1 MPEEYRKV
9 VLDTYKKKKLDGSL
23 SPNLSAP
30 TPGDLREECLIVYR
44 ERQLTSNDDEILRQF
59 FGPKDQEKGY
69 FNLIENSLAEKFKQM
84 PKILKGGVSNPGIKF
99 IELLA
104 WLIDFQPRPSTTYY
118 TSFYKDRPSDI
129 EEVLDL
135 PDDKIQPDTTEGND
149 ALKQNQKEEESNR
162 DIAKEKQNDSNE
174 KIIQII
180 DEPTNSDIEQLRDD
194 DKKKEKGVEIL
205 DPVIEIDYES
215 RFPSRYIILAC
226 ILLLFIGTTSFV
238 AWETHTPSPMVPKAD
253 EGCMYWNED
262 HYEPVR
268 CNAQMA
274 NATIIPLNL
283 KKLHRQRKIN
293 LSDTLT
299 SYSLGKVWYKGFV
312 KNHEFFTDSG
322 AYPLDTQ
329 RVLKPLSNTILTKY
343 ISNYRYWHTRLAW
356 FLCATFFISLCGF
369 AVSKLE
375 KEVITKD
382 DSGAQDTQ
390 AVLPLEEE
398 PLVEQTESS
407 LVM

>member
-1 MPEEYRKV
+1 MPEDYQDI
-9 VLDTYKKKKLDGSL
+9 VLAAYKKMRDNGKLHVILPKETTTKLRSACLKVYESRYDPKDADILAVFFDEDKMGVDFQKKL
-23 SPNLSAP
+23 
-30 TPGDLREECLIVYR
+30 
-44 ERQLTSNDDEILRQF
+44 NDSEPDDYKALWKHIRGETVTTDE
-59 FGPKDQEKGY
+59 K
-69 FNLIENSLAEKFKQM
+69 NSD
-84 PKILKGGVSNPGIKF
+84 
-99 IELLA
+99 LLA
-104 WLIDFQPRPSTTYY
+104 WLIDLEPRPRSSYY
-118 TSFYKDRPSDI
+118 FNPDKTIKIGGKPIDDVPPTKKPPIPPDPPKTPTPSKPFYIP
-129 EEVLDL
+129 
-135 PDDKIQPDTTEGND
+135 
-149 ALKQNQKEEESNR
+149 
-162 DIAKEKQNDSNE
+162 
-174 KIIQII
+174 
-180 DEPTNSDIEQLRDD
+180 
-194 DKKKEKGVEIL
+194 
-205 DPVIEIDYES
+205 
-215 RFPSRYIILAC
+215 RFSPRYITISC
-226 ILLLFIGTTSFV
+226 ILLLFVGTISFAVWERSITSV
-238 AWETHTPSPMVPKAD
+238 SMPKAD

-322 AYPLDTQ
+322 AYPFDTQ

-390 AVLPLEEE
+390 AVLPLEKKSI
-398 PLVEQTESS
+398 VEQTESS
-407 LVM
+407 LAMQ

>member
-1 MPEEYRKV
+1 MFEEYKSSLLDFYHVKRKSQRLTLN
-9 VLDTYKKKKLDGSL
+9 LDQPGREKLRKECVEVFLRKNTQKDKDLIRSIFDPRNQFDDQVRSIERFKLDKFRPLVSFMVEGRS
-23 SPNLSAP
+23 
-30 TPGDLREECLIVYR
+30 TR
-44 ERQLTSNDDEILRQF
+44 DEGLV
-59 FGPKDQEKGY
+59 K
-69 FNLIENSLAEKFKQM
+69 
-84 PKILKGGVSNPGIKF
+84 
-99 IELLA
+99 LLA
-104 WLIDFQPRPSTTYY
+104 WLIDFPPYNEWRELSEEELKFIFEEAAKKHIEEENQEEEEKGNVTIDEEENKSDEEEIQVEDSNDDQPKEEEFKEEGQSDD
-118 TSFYKDRPSDI
+118 KDI
-129 EEVLDL
+129 EED
-135 PDDKIQPDTTEGND
+135 NH
-149 ALKQNQKEEESNR
+149 
-162 DIAKEKQNDSNE
+162 
-174 KIIQII
+174 
-180 DEPTNSDIEQLRDD
+180 EPIY
-194 DKKKEKGVEIL
+194 I
-205 DPVIEIDYES
+205 S
-215 RFPSRYIILAC
+215 RFSPRYITISC

-238 AWETHTPSPMVPKAD
+238 AWETHITSVSMPKAD

-283 KKLHRQRKIN
+283 KKLQRQRKIN

-356 FLCATFFISLCGF
+356 FLCAAFFISLCGF

-390 AVLPLEEE
+390 AVLLLEEE
-398 PLVEQTESS
+398 PLVEQTEGS